1 MVLIHAP
8 RNSAFGG
15 STDSVE
21 TEADKDKDKDEAE
34 ADADEA
40 EAEADADEAE
50 AVETAEDEEANA
62 DNKVISE
69 SKIVS
74 IKLLPFIDITL
85 LCSKSRWK
93 NSSSLV
99 QQNFFIG
106 ITSRIMTEN

>member
-21 TEADKDKDKDEAE
+21 TEADKDKAEADTEAE
-34 ADADEA
+34 AETETETAEDEA

-50 AVETAEDEEANA
+50 ADAAEDEEAEA
-62 DNKVISE
+62 GNKVISE

-74 IKLLPFIDITL
+74 IRLLPFINITL
-85 LCSKSRWK
+85 LCSK
-93 NSSSLV
+93 
-99 QQNFFIG
+99 
-106 ITSRIMTEN
+106 T

>member
-21 TEADKDKDKDEAE
+21 TEADKDEDEAE

-40 EAEADADEAE
+40 EAEAE
-50 AVETAEDEEANA
+50 AVETSEDEEANA
-62 DNKVISE
+62 GNKVIIE

-74 IKLLPFIDITL
+74 IRLLPFINITL
-85 LCSKSRWK
+85 LCSK
-93 NSSSLV
+93 
-99 QQNFFIG
+99 
-106 ITSRIMTEN
+106 T

>member
-21 TEADKDKDKDEAE
+21 TADEAE
-34 ADADEA
+34 ADADED
-40 EAEADADEAE
+40 EADADEDEAE

-62 DNKVISE
+62 GNKVISE

-74 IKLLPFIDITL
+74 IRTLPFINITL
-85 LCSKSRWK
+85 LCSK
-93 NSSSLV
+93 
-99 QQNFFIG
+99 
-106 ITSRIMTEN
+106 T